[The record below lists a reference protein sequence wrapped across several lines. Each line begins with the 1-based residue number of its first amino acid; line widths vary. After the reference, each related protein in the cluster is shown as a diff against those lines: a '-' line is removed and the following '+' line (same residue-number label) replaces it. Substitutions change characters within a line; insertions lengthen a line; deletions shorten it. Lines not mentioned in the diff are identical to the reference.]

1 MATFG
6 ALAICWTAGNGR
18 GRCVPVAAEATE
30 REAAPAICPE
40 SVLLLQNLLLLLL
53 LLWPVEFLHGHRAC
67 LHDVSERD
75 GTPNPIK
82 WGRTTRSASRPRRCV
97 RKLGPLWRHL
107 TPHPPPR
114 RQAAEMRARRSRSS
128 ALARHV
134 ASVVE
139 ADGLAL
145 CLPVAA
151 SQKWKAHAKK
161 SEELMADKGVQ
172 RVRKKRKE
180 RRLCQGE

>member
-1 MATFG
+1 
-6 ALAICWTAGNGR
+6 
-18 GRCVPVAAEATE
+18 
-30 REAAPAICPE
+30 
-40 SVLLLQNLLLLLL
+40 
-53 LLWPVEFLHGHRAC
+53 
-67 LHDVSERD
+67 
-75 GTPNPIK
+75 
-82 WGRTTRSASRPRRCV
+82 
-97 RKLGPLWRHL
+97 
-107 TPHPPPR
+107 
-114 RQAAEMRARRSRSS
+114 MRARRSRSS